1 MRSSRDYLKIALSVT
16 LKAGEFLFKNFGDIK
31 RFTHKSKYHWGINED
46 LEANDIYEKQ
56 LKLLTPEVS
65 IYTEE
70 GEKNLEPNL
79 NWIIDPLE
87 GTSNYRVG
95 NPFFATQ
102 ICLLKNKIPEVCVV
116 YAPVLKQTFTAIKG
130 GGAFL
135 NNNKV
140 KVSKINK
147 LEESLISMGKGT
159 KYDDLLWYG
168 GTVKNIM
175 DKIRTFRHFGA
186 TGLEL
191 AYTAS
196 GKIDIYMNKGS
207 RLYDYAPGVLL
218 VREAGGSVTDF
229 SGNEWNLNED
239 SLLASNKVLLSKFKN
254 IFDINE

>member
-1 MRSSRDYLKIALSVT
+1 
-16 LKAGEFLFKNFGDIK
+16 
-31 RFTHKSKYHWGINED
+31 
-46 LEANDIYEKQ
+46 
-56 LKLLTPEVS
+56 
-65 IYTEE
+65 
-70 GEKNLEPNL
+70 
-79 NWIIDPLE
+79 
-87 GTSNYRVG
+87 
-95 NPFFATQ
+95 
-102 ICLLKNKIPEVCVV
+102 
-116 YAPVLKQTFTAIKG
+116 
-130 GGAFL
+130 
-135 NNNKV
+135 
-140 KVSKINK
+140 
-147 LEESLISMGKGT
+147 MGKGT